1 MLGRV
6 AESLYWMFR
15 NVERIENLSRFLEVS
30 SAMDL
35 DSGMAI
41 EPWTPLID
49 ACGDRELFEA
59 VKGNFSAEEIV
70 DFLVQSKNNPS
81 SIRNCLNLAREN
93 ARQIRDVLS
102 NEMWEHLNTMYWQLK
117 NEPPMTGRP
126 SQEWLLRIRQGC
138 QLFYGIADVCF
149 SRGLGWQFCQLG
161 RLVERADKTAR
172 ILDVK
177 YFLLLP
183 HGETVGGVVDQLQW
197 IAVLKTAGG
206 YQMFRQSRQLSITP
220 KGVAQFLL
228 LDPNFPR
235 SVRFCLDGIYRSLGK
250 VDPLQAS
257 SESPL
262 GRHVGM
268 MKARWTYTDIAE
280 IIKYG
285 LHESIDR
292 LQQDL
297 NDLHNQL
304 EKAYFR
310 APQSFPPP
318 RSSIQRTP

>member
-15 NVERIENLSRFLEVS
+15 NIERIENLSRFLEVS

-35 DSGMAI
+35 DSGMAV

-59 VKGNFSAEEIV
+59 VKGRFCAEDIV
-70 DFLVQSKNNPS
+70 DFLVQSRENPS
-81 SIRNCLNLAREN
+81 SIRSCLNLAREN
-93 ARQIRDVLS
+93 ARQIREVLS
-102 NEMWEHLNTMYWQLK
+102 NEMWEHLNAMYWRLK
-117 NEPPMTGRP
+117 NERPIAGLP
-126 SQEWLLRIRQGC
+126 SQEWLLKIRQDC

-161 RLVERADKTAR
+161 RLLERADKTAR

-220 KGVAQFLL
+220 KAVAQFLL
-228 LDPNFPR
+228 LDRNFPR
-235 SVRFCLDGIYRSLGK
+235 SVRFCLDGIHQSLLNI
-250 VDPLQAS
+250 DPLQAF
-257 SESPL
+257 SETPL
-262 GRHVGM
+262 IRHVGM
-268 MKARWTYTDIAE
+268 MQARWTYTDIAQ
-280 IIKYG
+280 IITYG

-297 NDLHNQL
+297 NHLHNQL
-304 EKAYFR
+304 EQIYFR
-310 APQSFPPP
+310 APRSFPSP
-318 RSSIQRTP
+318 RSSTRRTP

>member
-1 MLGRV
+1 
-6 AESLYWMFR
+6 MFR
-15 NVERIENLSRFLEVS
+15 NIERIENLSRFLEVS

-35 DSGMAI
+35 DSGMAV

-49 ACGDRELFEA
+49 ACGDRELFQA
-59 VKGNFSAEEIV
+59 VKGSFSAEEIV
-70 DFLVQSKNNPS
+70 DFLVQSRNNPS
-81 SIRNCLNLAREN
+81 SIRSCLNLAREN
-93 ARQIRDVLS
+93 ARQIREVLS
-102 NEMWEHLNTMYWQLK
+102 SEMWEHLNAMYWRLK
-117 NEPPMTGRP
+117 NERSMTGLP
-126 SQEWLLRIRQGC
+126 SQEWLLRVRQDC

-149 SRGLGWQFCQLG
+149 SRDLGWQFCQLG

-235 SVRFCLDGIYRSLGK
+235 SVRFCLDGIHQSLIK
-250 VDPLQAS
+250 IDPLQGI
-257 SESPL
+257 SERPL

-268 MKARWTYTDIAE
+268 IQARWTYTDIAE

-297 NDLHNQL
+297 NNFHNQL
-304 EKAYFR
+304 EQVYFQ
-310 APQSFPPP
+310 APQPVPSP
-318 RSSIQRTP
+318 RSSTQRTP

>member
-15 NVERIENLSRFLEVS
+15 NIERIENLSRFLEVS

-35 DSGMAI
+35 DSGIAI
-41 EPWTPLID
+41 EPWMPLID
-49 ACGDRELFEA
+49 ACGDRELFQE
-59 VKGNFSAEEIV
+59 VKSSFSSEEIV

-81 SIRNCLNLAREN
+81 SIRSCLLLAREN
-93 ARQIRDVLS
+93 ARQIREVLS
-102 NEMWEHLNTMYWQLK
+102 TEMWEHLNAMYWRLK
-117 NEPPMTGRP
+117 HEGSFAGLP
-126 SQEWLLRIRQGC
+126 SLEWLVRIRQDC

-149 SRGLGWQFCQLG
+149 SRSLGWQFCQLG

-183 HGETVGGVVDQLQW
+183 HGENVGGVVDQLQW

-228 LDPNFPR
+228 LDRHFPR
-235 SVRFCLDGIYRSLGK
+235 SVRFCLDGIHQALENI
-250 VDPLQAS
+250 DPQQAS
-257 SESPL
+257 SERTL

-268 MKARWTYTDIAE
+268 MRARWTYTDIVE
-280 IIKYG
+280 IIQYG

-297 NDLHNQL
+297 NKTHNQL
-304 EKAYFR
+304 EEIYFHVS
-310 APQSFPPP
+310 QSF
-318 RSSIQRTP
+318 SL

>member
-1 MLGRV
+1 
-6 AESLYWMFR
+6 
-15 NVERIENLSRFLEVS
+15 
-30 SAMDL
+30 
-35 DSGMAI
+35 
-41 EPWTPLID
+41 
-49 ACGDRELFEA
+49 
-59 VKGNFSAEEIV
+59 
-70 DFLVQSKNNPS
+70 
-81 SIRNCLNLAREN
+81 
-93 ARQIRDVLS
+93 
-102 NEMWEHLNTMYWQLK
+102 
-117 NEPPMTGRP
+117 PMTGLP
-126 SQEWLLRIRQGC
+126 SQEWLLRVRQDC

-183 HGETVGGVVDQLQW
+183 HEETVGGVVDQLQW
-197 IAVLKTAGG
+197 ITVLKTAGG

-235 SVRFCLDGIYRSLGK
+235 SVRFCLDGIHQSLSK
-250 VDPLQAS
+250 IDPPQDAS
-257 SESPL
+257 EKPL

-268 MKARWTYTDIAE
+268 MQARWTYTDIAE
-280 IIKYG
+280 IIEYG

-297 NDLHNQL
+297 NGLHNQL
-304 EKAYFR
+304 ERVYFQT
-310 APQSFPPP
+310 PQSFPSP
-318 RSSIQRTP
+318 RSSIQRTS